1 MMKRLAA
8 TGILTGAIGGVLFG
22 AAAPAMAGD
31 DDPSTVQIIG
41 VQTCRG
47 IDVAGIG
54 AAIHNILG
62 VTDESGDC
70 VNGSTVVDRD

>member
-1 MMKRLAA
+1 MLKKLAVSGLVGSAAFMAFAA
-8 TGILTGAIGGVLFG
+8 TPVHA
-22 AAAPAMAGD
+22 D
-31 DDPSTVQIIG
+31 DDPQNVQIIG

-62 VTDESGDC
+62 VTHEQGDC
-70 VNGSTVVDRD
+70 VNGSAVD